1 MQKLPTRRLGLP
13 RTAEWIVRNVLLVGF
28 FMLLMLVA
36 GLGYL
41 SWQSFR
47 ELEDEIT
54 IIRQSEVSHKSAISL
69 ISETAGKIQAYAR
82 TALAYPESSL
92 ISFSARQ
99 ELKQLRTEM
108 EERIK
113 NARLTSLSDTEEW
126 REF

>member
-1 MQKLPTRRLGLP
+1 MQKFPARLLGLP

-47 ELEDEIT
+47 ELEEEIT
-54 IIRQSEVSHKSAISL
+54 LIRQSEVSQQSAVSL

-82 TALAYPESSL
+82 TALANQESSL
-92 ISFSARQ
+92 ISLTARRD
-99 ELKQLRTEM
+99 LKTLKAEM
-108 EERIK
+108 DERIK
-113 NARLTSLSDTEEW
+113 NGRLTSLSDTEQW
-126 REF
+126 

>member
-1 MQKLPTRRLGLP
+1 MRKFPARLLGLP

-54 IIRQSEVSHKSAISL
+54 MIRQSEVSHQSAISQ
-69 ISETAGKIQAYAR
+69 ISETAGKIQAYAQ
-82 TALAYPESSL
+82 TALANPESKSHFL
-92 ISFSARQ
+92 YCQ
-99 ELKQLRTEM
+99 TKPQ
-108 EERIK
+108 
-113 NARLTSLSDTEEW
+113 NAQSRDGRANQKW
-126 REF
+126 AAYVFI